1 MAISLS
7 VMRIARSRLAQYLL
21 FPLSRR
27 PLANRV
33 LRERSIISMTDLSE
47 HPVAT
52 SATELVARA
61 RTIGSTIASQCAGD
75 VDRAGRFPVETVAA
89 MRDAALLSAL
99 VPVEHGGSG
108 ATMRELVAMCSAIAQ
123 GCASSAMILAMHH
136 IQVACLVRHA
146 RHEANFASY
155 LDEIAERQLLLA
167 SITSEVGTNGD
178 TRSSVCA
185 VERRDSRYA
194 LSKQATTVSYGEHAD
209 DLLVTCRRDADAPAS
224 DQVLVLCRGRD
235 TTLERTGEWNTLGM
249 RGTCSPPFRMT
260 SRGPAWAIVPG
271 SFADASAQSMVP
283 YSHILWSA
291 VWLGIATDAAARAS
305 AYVRAEARRKP
316 GTVPPMATRL
326 AELSVE
332 LQTFRQNVS
341 SIAADFDALGAERE
355 ALNGMSWALRL
366 NNLKIASS
374 TAVTDIVH
382 RALQII
388 GINGYRNDTAY
399 SVGRQYRDALS
410 ASLMVSNDRIL
421 ARGASM
427 LLVLKDD

>member
-1 MAISLS
+1 MGPIRRMSSLS
-7 VMRIARSRLAQYLL
+7 
-21 FPLSRR
+21 
-27 PLANRV
+27 
-33 LRERSIISMTDLSE
+33 ERSVVT
-47 HPVAT
+47 PA
-52 SATELVARA
+52 AELVARA
-61 RTIGSTIASQCAGD
+61 RTIGATIAAQCASD

-99 VPVEHGGSG
+99 VPNEHGGSG
-108 ATMRELVAMCSAIAQ
+108 ASMRELVTMCSAVAQ
-123 GCASSAMILAMHH
+123 GCASSGMILAMHH
-136 IQVACLVRHA
+136 IQVACLVRHT
-146 RHEANFASY
+146 RPEPNYASY

-185 VERRDSRYA
+185 VERTVGRFA
-194 LSKQATTVSYGEHAD
+194 LTKQATTVSFGEHAD

-235 TTLERTGEWNTLGM
+235 TTLERTGEWDTLGM
-249 RGTCSPPFRMT
+249 RGTCSPPLRMK

-271 SFADASAQSMVP
+271 TFADISAQSMVP

-291 VWLGIATDAAARAS
+291 VWLGLAIDAAARAA
-305 AYVRAEARRKP
+305 AYVRVEARRKP
-316 GTVPPMATRL
+316 GTVPSMATRL
-326 AELSVE
+326 AELSVL
-332 LQTFRQNVS
+332 LQTFRQNV
-341 SIAADFDALGAERE
+341 AAVASDFDALHDERE
-355 ALNGMSWALRL
+355 SLSGMAWALRL

-374 TAVTDIVH
+374 TTVTEIVH
-382 RALQII
+382 RALQIV

-421 ARGASM
+421 AKGAQM
-427 LLVLKDD
+427 LLVLKDE